1 MGGPPVSPGFPVEGI
16 NTTLQV
22 TQYLDT
28 TPRIRPRDHIG
39 SGRFAIA
46 TLQGMESV
54 RARRATRN
62 YGDKELNTQ
71 SNQSNAGLE
80 RIGGRVGV

>member
-46 TLQGMESV
+46 TLQGMESA

-62 YGDKELNTQ
+62 DGDKELNTQ
-71 SNQSNAGLE
+71 SNQSNAGLG